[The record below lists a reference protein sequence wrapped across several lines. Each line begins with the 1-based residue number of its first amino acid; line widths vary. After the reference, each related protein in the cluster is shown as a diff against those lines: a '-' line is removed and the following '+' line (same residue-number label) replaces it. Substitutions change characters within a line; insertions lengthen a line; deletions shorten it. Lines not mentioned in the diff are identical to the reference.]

1 MILLVIAIILI
12 SLGVMPY
19 LVYFVGISLNKQQ
32 KRPVLSSEYP
42 DISIIIPAYNEERVI
57 EKRILNI
64 LKTDYPQDKYEVI
77 LIDDCSDD
85 DTGIIAERIFSEN
98 GISHCIITNVKRMG
112 TNKSFNLGIAR
123 AKNDLIVTTGA
134 DVFFEKDALNSVISR
149 LLSDNRIATVCA
161 DMLPSDDSSDTEPG
175 RMESVYRSYYGRMCN
190 WESFIDS
197 TYNFNGGLVAFK
209 RSIFDKIN
217 ERKGADDANTAFEAI
232 RRGYRA
238 VYEIN
243 AVRRGYRAVYEI
255 NAVVYEDIPKN
266 LSHQY
271 RQKIRR
277 ATRLIEATL
286 SNLDLLK
293 QKRQFSRIFYP
304 LRIMMFILT
313 PSLLIS
319 GTGIFLLWLLLQN
332 IIYGMVLIAVLIII
346 LGMKN
351 NVLSSFVY
359 YQFYLFIGLMQLGS
373 DMRLW
378 ESTSGKN

>member
-12 SLGVMPY
+12 SLGVIPY

-32 KRPVLSSEYP
+32 KKPALSLECP
-42 DISIIIPAYNEERVI
+42 DISIIIPAYNEERII
-57 EKRILNI
+57 EKRIRNI
-64 LKTDYPQDKYEVI
+64 LETDYPQDKYEVI

-112 TNKSFNLGIAR
+112 TNKSFNLGIAG
-123 AKNDLIVTTGA
+123 AKHDLIVTTGA
-134 DVFFEKDALNSVISR
+134 DVFFEKGALKSVISR

-175 RMESVYRSYYGRMCN
+175 KMESVYRSYYGRMCN
-190 WESFIDS
+190 WESSVDS

-243 AVRRGYRAVYEI
+243 AV
-255 NAVVYEDIPKN
+255 VYEDIPED

-304 LRIMMFILT
+304 LRIMMFLLT

-319 GTGIFLLWLLLQN
+319 GSGIFLLWLLLQN
-332 IIYGMVLIAVLIII
+332 IIYGMVLVAVLIII
-346 LGMKN
+346 LAMKE
-351 NVLSSFVY
+351 NVISSFVY
-359 YQFYLFIGLMQLGS
+359 YQFYLLIGLMQLGR